1 MKTISASLFVSATLV
16 SFLALAADRS
26 STGNYKIQAPA
37 AQPDRQAMPQRAD
50 CHIDQDSQSVRMLLI
65 AHTLGRSQ
73 PICLPAPHNTAQSGL
88 VAG

>member
-1 MKTISASLFVSATLV
+1 MKTLAAPLFVAATLV
-16 SFLALAADRS
+16 SFLALAAERP
-26 STGNYKIQAPA
+26 STGPHKDQAPA
-37 AQPDRQAMPQRAD
+37 AQPARQAMPQRAG
-50 CHIDQDSQSVRMLLI
+50 CHIDKDSQSVRMLLI